1 MSTELTYIHLPPGS
15 PFPELPCLRTRVVVV
30 VDAEVSQEWQM
41 LASKWIIDIGC
52 MYMMAWG
59 IDCTSWDDSVDYAHL
74 EKYDYEYE

>member
-1 MSTELTYIHLPPGS
+1 
-15 PFPELPCLRTRVVVV
+15 VVV